1 MFLSWEGHHR
11 SLVKA
16 ISWRLAGSVDT
27 LILSYLVTK
36 NLVFAGSIASA
47 EAITKTVLYYIHE
60 RAWTI
65 IPWGK
70 RSRRRRMGLHWRIW
84 IAQGLTAA
92 GDLTFHLRRLFNPA
106 GLGMIGSFVFCFA
119 IALSPPLV
127 RLKPSVMTGSPVATG
142 YPESGLTATA
152 LLERATTQSVVLD
165 PSHEGSYR
173 APEPTELPR
182 VTETPPQALKTAA
195 QVEIP
200 KRNLLDHDHATEVQ
214 QMLIQLGYLSR
225 SATGISG
232 PLSRKALKAFKSDH
246 NLPADEIW
254 DEATERT
261 LFGGSTGE
269 AEPFV
274 GIWGVDAS
282 ACSPRLNRKGFL
294 PAVIDG
300 RGAWAGETSCAL
312 ESKKHTASGWEVV
325 AVCSNG
331 RDRWTANIRLIISGD
346 QLTWTSERGSQSYLR
361 CQPGLGV
368 ARVL

>member
-246 NLPADEIW
+246 NLP
-254 DEATERT
+254 R
-261 LFGGSTGE
+261 
-269 AEPFV
+269 
-274 GIWGVDAS
+274 
-282 ACSPRLNRKGFL
+282 RQY
-294 PAVIDG
+294 G
-300 RGAWAGETSCAL
+300 RGGTFRGNLGSRRKCLFAQAQSEGLFA
-312 ESKKHTASGWEVV
+312 
-325 AVCSNG
+325 G
-331 RDRWTANIRLIISGD
+331 RDRWSR
-346 QLTWTSERGSQSYLR
+346 
-361 CQPGLGV
+361 GLGWRNILRPREQK
-368 ARVL
+368 AYRERMGGRRGLLEWT